1 MSTCRVSRPKAAG
14 LLLWWLFTLLAA
26 PIASAAKIAT
36 KTELTNSQPQ
46 AVSEMLV
53 PEHFHVPDQVAL
65 PTIKLLKVDP
75 AYAEQDYQALM
86 AARLQIRQAL
96 GSDWPADN
104 LTLAENKASLVND
117 LNAFNQRTNFTYH
130 LLDPASGQLIG
141 CLYISQSGSAQYQAT
156 VYYWLIPEF
165 YQSSAHPAIRA
176 ALTQWISSSWPFSTV
191 DYSFLTAL
199 LGQPET

>member
-1 MSTCRVSRPKAAG
+1 MSIFRVSWPKASVV
-14 LLLWWLFTLLAA
+14 LLWWLFTLLAA
-26 PIASAAKIAT
+26 PIASAAKSAT
-36 KTELTNSQPQ
+36 NTELANSQQQ
-46 AVSEMLV
+46 AAAETLV
-53 PEHFHVPDQVAL
+53 PEHFHVPNQVAL
-65 PTIKLLKVDP
+65 PAIKLVKVDP

-96 GSDWPADN
+96 GTDWPADN
-104 LTLAENKASLVND
+104 LILAENKASLVND
-117 LNAFNQRTNFTYH
+117 LSAFNQRTNFTYH

-165 YQSSAHPAIRA
+165 YQSSAHLAIRA
-176 ALTQWISSSWPFSTV
+176 ALTQWINSSWPFATV

-199 LGQPET
+199 PGQPGK